1 MSSKTAHRVSL
12 FFALLI
18 LGLTAINLALPSP
31 PVCGNLA
38 PNYAPI
44 IAFEL
49 ARSVSDLHAIFGDTP
64 GTCRVAITAQM
75 DLINKIDSFV
85 FIQLYGAFLVF
96 FFIGRRSRNA
106 VIAVAAALIV
116 VAACLADHV
125 ENFALFHL
133 SANPDSPVFIPL
145 LIGATEAKWVG
156 LGVAAA
162 AAIPL
167 LWNGWLG
174 WLALL
179 LCGVGLVVSLLTIPA
194 SAVVGPYLSNAI
206 ALGWLLFL
214 GVDVRESFRS
224 IRGAA

>member
-1 MSSKTAHRVSL
+1 MSSKTAHRISL

-18 LGLTAINLALPSP
+18 LGLVAVNLTLASP

-38 PNYAPI
+38 PNYTPI

-64 GTCRVAITAQM
+64 GACRAAIAAQM
-75 DLINKIDSFV
+75 DFINKIDSFA

-96 FFIGRRSRNA
+96 FFIGRRSRSA
-106 VIAVAAALIV
+106 SIAIAAALIV

-133 SANPDSPVFIPL
+133 SANPDSPAFIPL
-145 LIGATEAKWVG
+145 LIGATETKWVA
-156 LGVAAA
+156 LGIAAA

-167 LWNGWLG
+167 LWDGWLG
-174 WLALL
+174 WLALV

-206 ALGWLLFL
+206 TLGWLLFL
-214 GVDVRESFRS
+214 AVDIRESVRLS
-224 IRGAA
+224 HGAA